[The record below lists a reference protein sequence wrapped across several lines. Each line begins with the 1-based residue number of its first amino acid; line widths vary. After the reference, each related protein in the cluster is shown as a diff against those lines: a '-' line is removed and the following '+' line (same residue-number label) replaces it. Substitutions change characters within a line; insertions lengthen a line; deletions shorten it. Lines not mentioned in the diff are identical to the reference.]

1 MSSLNKGQKAKGGKP
16 IAGASSLETAVK
28 ENAAGIM
35 AFMADPR
42 PFSVFT
48 VSEDVGVPKKGETT
62 DYVLKARSE
71 TGWEGTVLVPRSL
84 LTKNGKL
91 ALRAMG
97 EVGQR
102 IVVSEKRVAVER
114 TRWNGNMG
122 SGCMAKS
129 TVIETIYTVVAAL
142 E

>member
-1 MSSLNKGQKAKGGKP
+1 MSSINKGQKAKGGKP
-16 IAGASSLETAVK
+16 IAGTSALDAAIK
-28 ENAAGIM
+28 ENAAGM
-35 AFMADPR
+35 VAFMADPR
-42 PFSVFT
+42 IFSVFT
-48 VSEDVGVPKKGETT
+48 VTEDVGVPKKGETT

-71 TGWEGTVLVPRSL
+71 TGWEGTVLVPRSF

-91 ALRAMG
+91 ALRGMG
-97 EVGQR
+97 EVGKR
-102 IVVSEKRVAVER
+102 LAVSQKRVAVER

-122 SGCMAKS
+122 SGCMATG

>member
-1 MSSLNKGQKAKGGKP
+1 MSSTNKAQKAKGGKP
-16 IAGASSLETAVK
+16 IAGVSSLETAIK
-28 ENAAGIM
+28 ENAAGIV
-35 AFMADPR
+35 AFVANPSI
-42 PFSVFT
+42 FSVFT
-48 VSEDVGVPKKGETT
+48 VTEDVGVPKKGGT
-62 DYVLKARSE
+62 DYVLKATSE
-71 TGWEGTVLVPRSL
+71 TGWEGTVLVPRSF

-91 ALRAMG
+91 ALRGMG

-102 IVVSEKRVAVER
+102 LAVSQKRVAVER

-122 SGCMAKS
+122 SGCMATG